1 MRIEQLEYLV
11 AVGKHGS
18 LRRAG
23 EELRVSQP
31 ALSEAISKLE
41 RELGVSLLDRRRSGA
56 RVSDAG
62 RELLTPIA
70 EVLDSVARLRA
81 AAGDQLVSRR
91 LLRLGTVNAA
101 TVTLLLPAL
110 RAFQLEHPSSTVEVR
125 NLQQDDIYLQL
136 TEGRLDIGLVNL
148 LEGDDVP
155 PGLEPTPLLSGRPV
169 AVLPA
174 GHRLVARSTISTDDL
189 RAEHFVAMRSG
200 YLMYRFAHR
209 LFGSRLPA
217 EWYSAD
223 GAEMGKIMVAQG
235 LGIALLPDYSVLG
248 DPLERAGL
256 IAIRPIADDRTTVM
270 LAAVRRRQLRG
281 AAVVRDIIRHLLNNA
296 RPPAAPDP
304 DGDR

>member
-11 AVGKHGS
+11 AVSKHGS
-18 LRRAG
+18 LRRAS
-23 EELRVSQP
+23 EHLHVSQP

-41 RELGVSLLDRRRSGA
+41 RELGVALLDRRRSGA
-56 RVSDAG
+56 QVSQAG
-62 RELLTPIA
+62 RELLQPIV

-81 AAGDQLVSRR
+81 AAGAELSARR

-110 RAFQLEHPSSTVEVR
+110 RAFQAEHPSSTVEVR

-136 TEGRLDIGLVNL
+136 IEGRLDVGLVNL
-148 LEGDDVP
+148 LEGDDIP
-155 PGLEPTPLLSGRPV
+155 PELEPTPLLCGRPV

-174 GHRLVARSTISTDDL
+174 GHPLTEGTEVSADQL
-189 RAEHFVAMRSG
+189 RAEHFVAMRAG
-200 YLMYRFAHR
+200 YLMHRFAHR
-209 LFGSRLPA
+209 LFGADLPV

-235 LGIALLPDYSVLG
+235 IGIALLPDYSVHG

-256 IAIRPIADDRTTVM
+256 IVRRPIADDHTAVTM
-270 LAAVRRRQLRG
+270 TAVRRRQVRWP
-281 AAVVRDIIRHLLNNA
+281 AVVRDIIRHLQLS
-296 RPPAAPDP
+296 AA
-304 DGDR
+304 GLR